1 MQGCC
6 HIAEKTEP
14 PINKCFHLLRVGTH
28 CVHGGVGG
36 NGGRPVCHG
45 GPGTSVARIVHHCFE
60 LPAEDLSLLCPAFG
74 SNASG
79 AVTRWHTAGGP
90 TMSAHPPEQFLF
102 PVSPRAC
109 LIQRPVHGPTD
120 FTLDLA
126 AHPRDPRVR
135 GRTVPP
141 PISGRGHCVRHV
153 LWCPFS
159 DQTNSDCSSTIK
171 VRR

>member
-6 HIAEKTEP
+6 HIGEKTEP

-135 GRTVPP
+135 DARCHHRLAVEAIVCDTF
-141 PISGRGHCVRHV
+141 SGVRSQTRLTAIARV
-153 LWCPFS
+153 L
-159 DQTNSDCSSTIK
+159 
-171 VRR
+171 

>member
-6 HIAEKTEP
+6 HIGEKTEP

-109 LIQRPVHGPTD
+109 LIQRPVHGPMD

-135 GRTVPP
+135 DARCHHRLAVEAIVCDTF
-141 PISGRGHCVRHV
+141 SGVRSQTRLTAIARV
-153 LWCPFS
+153 L
-159 DQTNSDCSSTIK
+159 
-171 VRR
+171 